1 MSALDP
7 NSELQIAA
15 STGERPDLT
24 RARRAVSYLP
34 DIHRMLP
41 QAPESEQGV
50 LASLFLSPEA
60 TFELCERFGVES
72 NWFHIPAHAEVFI
85 AIRDIL
91 QSKDP
96 SLDFVKLTQLL
107 RDKDKL
113 EAVGGA
119 GFITSLWTF
128 LPTAA
133 NAAYYIRVI
142 RHKWRLREM
151 VMVGTELA
159 AKAYDE
165 PGDPDDDGDFEL
177 AIEFEARIS
186 AVSGGAIKQSA
197 NLSNRDL
204 AMKTIAKIQQMY
216 DNKGKIT
223 GIATGFTLIDN
234 LTNGL
239 HEEEMTVIAA
249 RPGVGKTALAMNI
262 VEHAAFG
269 EEPCAVIMFPMEMSR
284 QQCMDRFIASSA
296 RVNMQAVR
304 DGFLSER
311 DFPALTAA
319 AARFAACDHVE
330 MIDTG
335 ETGGSIQ
342 KIRAIARKKTKEF
355 RKRGFKRV
363 VVIIDYLQL
372 CSSASKKAERGNREG
387 EVSEVSRGCKLM
399 STELKIPVVV
409 LSQLNRGT
417 AKEKRRPRLTDL
429 RESGSIEQDADN
441 VWLLGRPEME
451 VDHDDPELGR
461 LRGIA
466 ECEIAK
472 QRNGPSK
479 EMVRLTYIKEFT
491 RFENRAEEPELPL
504 GEEKP
509 QSPQPKR
516 GKKYWNR

>member
-1 MSALDP
+1 MTDSDP

-15 STGERPDLT
+15 DPKPDKKASPAK
-24 RARRAVSYLP
+24 RVSYLP
-34 DIHRMLP
+34 DVHRMLP
-41 QAPESEQGV
+41 QSPEAEQGV
-50 LASLFLSPEA
+50 ISSLLLSPEA
-60 TFELCERFGVES
+60 VMELCGRFGVQT
-72 NWFHIPAHAEVFI
+72 NWFHIPAHAEIFA
-85 AIRDIL
+85 AICGIL
-91 QSKDP
+91 ESSDP
-96 SLDFVKLTQLL
+96 KLDFIKLTQVL
-107 RDKDKL
+107 RDKNKL

-119 GFITSLWTF
+119 GLITHLWTF

-151 VMVGTELA
+151 VMAGTELA
-159 AKAYDE
+159 ARAYDD
-165 PGDPDDDGDFEL
+165 PGDPEDDGDFEL
-177 AIEFEARIS
+177 AVEFEARIS
-186 AVSGGAIKQSA
+186 AVSGGAIKSSSG
-197 NLSNRDL
+197 LSNKEL
-204 AMKTIAKIQQMY
+204 AMKTIAKIQEMY
-216 DNKGKIT
+216 DNRGKVT
-223 GIATGFTLIDN
+223 GIATGFTKIDN

-239 HEEEMTVIAA
+239 HDEEMTVIAA
-249 RPGVGKTALAMNI
+249 RPAVGKTALVMNI
-262 VEHAAFG
+262 VEHIAFA

-284 QQCMDRFIASSA
+284 QQCMDRFIASNA

-304 DGFLSER
+304 DGLLSER

-319 AARFAACDHVE
+319 AARFAVCDHIE

-342 KIRAIARKKTKEF
+342 KIRSITRRKVKEF
-355 RKRGFKRV
+355 RKRGFKRIV
-363 VVIIDYLQL
+363 AIIDYLQL
-372 CSSASKKAERGNREG
+372 CSSTSAKAERGNREG

-451 VDHDDPELGR
+451 VDHDDPDLEK
-461 LRGIA
+461 LRGYA

-479 EMVRLTYIKEFT
+479 EMVTLTYMKHYT

-504 GEEKP
+504 EEHKP
-509 QSPQPKR
+509 QSPPPKR
-516 GKKYWNR
+516 QRWKKY